1 MAYDMG
7 KDHEDFLKGANDFG
21 HARLAKG
28 LMDKKRAAKAAGAMS
43 PPPGDAPPEVPD
55 AAGALG
61 GEPPAEMAPEPG
73 GEEMPAEG
81 APPPD
86 AEGKIPIEVT
96 PEELALLEKLRASKA
111 GGEPDGDEG
120 MSSGIAIGSRSPP
133 RL

>member
-28 LMDKKRAAKAAGAMS
+28 LMDKKRAAKAAGATA
-43 PPPGDAPPEVPD
+43 PPPGGDAPPEAPME
-55 AAGALG
+55 
-61 GEPPAEMAPEPG
+61 GEPSPEMAPEPG

-86 AEGKIPIEVT
+86 AKGKIPIEVT